1 MLFSLL
7 QLANTLRCLAG
18 LIATLTVCALSFKPL
33 MPKPVARPEE
43 PKKSCVEQIVHV
55 DNWRN
60 KKYVIWALS
69 VPSALFG
76 YFVPFVHI
84 VSKQLKKEQVWPF
97 VVVVVQLIYILTQAD
112 MSCTTTALLFF
123 FPLQEQVAQ

>member
-97 VVVVVQLIYILTQAD
+97 VVVVVQLIYILTRRRP
-112 MSCTTTALLFF
+112 T
-123 FPLQEQVAQ
+123 

>member
-1 MLFSLL
+1 MFFSFL